1 MGRDKKGW
9 AVILLASSLFSA
21 VLAAA
26 FLSDYYNRAC
36 FQAIG
41 SICGEIIEARPDVE
55 KTLLSV
61 LKEGEYRSAVP
72 SEQNI
77 LRAYGYGE
85 TDILPTVAVP
95 GRIFIL
101 VGFLGSGGLFLC
113 ILRAG
118 RRREGERIQALTA
131 YLERVNRGEGGQLF
145 QVDEGEFSK
154 LQDELYKTVTALYQ
168 ARDAALAARNNFA
181 DNLSN
186 IAHQIKTPI
195 TAASLSVQLM
205 RKEPSD
211 THLDHISGQ
220 LARLTHL
227 EEALLLLARMEAGTL
242 GLKRKEADVFTVLML
257 AADNLQELLAEEDI
271 TIDIPEAGGMEI
283 YVDPEWTMEAFMN
296 LFKNCMEHTPSGG
309 CIHCSYAQNPIY
321 TQIRI
326 WDEGEGFDEEDL
338 PHLFERFYRGR
349 RSKNG
354 GIGIGLPLAR
364 GIIEGQ
370 NGSLRALNLPEGGA
384 CYEIRLYSH

>member
-1 MGRDKKGW
+1 MECNKKGW
-9 AVILLASSLFSA
+9 AGILLVSGLFA
-21 VLAAA
+21 VVLAAA
-26 FLSDYYNRAC
+26 FLADYYSRAS
-36 FQAIG
+36 FRVIG
-41 SICGEIIEARPDVE
+41 AVCGEIIEACPE
-55 KTLLSV
+55 AEETLLSV
-61 LKEGEYRSAVP
+61 LKEGEYRAAS
-72 SEQNI
+72 SEPNI
-77 LRAYGYGE
+77 LRAYGYRE
-85 TDILPTVAVP
+85 KDFLPAAQIP
-95 GRIFIL
+95 GKIMVL
-101 VGFLGSGGLFLC
+101 AGFLGSGGFFLC
-113 ILRAG
+113 ILRAS
-118 RRREGERIQALTA
+118 RRREQGRIQTLTA

-145 QVDEGEFSK
+145 QVEEGEFSK

-168 ARDAALAARNNFA
+168 ARDAAVAARNNYA

-205 RKEPSD
+205 RKTPSD
-211 THLDHISGQ
+211 AHLDHIGGQ
-220 LARLTHL
+220 LARLTRL

-242 GLKRKEADVFTVLML
+242 ELNRRKTDVFTILML
-257 AADNLQELLAEEDI
+257 AADNLQELLAKEDI
-271 TIDIPEAGGMEI
+271 AIDIPEAGEMEI
-283 YVDPEWTMEAFMN
+283 CVDPEWTMEAVMN
-296 LFKNCMEHTPSGG
+296 LFKNCMEHTPPGG
-309 CIHCSYAQNPIY
+309 CIHCSYLQNPIY

-326 WDEGEGFDEEDL
+326 WDEGEGFAREDL

-370 NGSLRALNLPEGGA
+370 NGTLHAGNLPERGA